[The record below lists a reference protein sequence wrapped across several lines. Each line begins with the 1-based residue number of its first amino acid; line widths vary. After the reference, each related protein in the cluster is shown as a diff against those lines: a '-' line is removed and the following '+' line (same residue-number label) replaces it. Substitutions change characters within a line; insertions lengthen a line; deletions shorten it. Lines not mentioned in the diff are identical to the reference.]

1 MFGRVTIR
9 LGIGPYSSFYWIF
22 IVYMRTLAVVNLDD
36 AERFKTKVDTCTM
49 FASFSCSSDF
59 NEHTKIFYICSHCS
73 VIVKSK
79 SRHFRISYFNA
90 STFSPFLHKSSWPIH
105 TL

>member
-1 MFGRVTIR
+1 MFGRATIR
-9 LGIGPYSSFYWIF
+9 LGIGPHSSFYWIF

-59 NEHTKIFYICSHCS
+59 NEHTK
-73 VIVKSK
+73 VILYLQSLQCNSK
-79 SRHFRISYFNA
+79 KQIS
-90 STFSPFLHKSSWPIH
+90 SFSNQLFQRLDI
-105 TL
+105 